1 MGRDLIVEEVRRN
14 REAIARQHG
23 NDMDAIIAAFQREEA
38 TSGVTTV
45 SFPPKRLVKR
55 ATRRKPSKTRRSERM
70 EPARSGSRKRA
81 HSPTVAPLEPR
92 RSAPRGRS

>member
-14 REAIARQHG
+14 REALAREHG
-23 NDMDAIIAAFQREEA
+23 NDVDAIIEAFQREDA

-55 ATRRKPSKTRRSERM
+55 ATRRKPGKTRRPNNRM
-70 EPARSGSRKRA
+70 EPTRSGSRKRA
-81 HSPTVAPLEPR
+81 AHS
-92 RSAPRGRS
+92 

>member
-1 MGRDLIVEEVRRN
+1 MGRDPIVEEVRRN
-14 REAIARQHG
+14 RAAIAREHG
-23 NDMDAIIAAFQREEA
+23 NDVDAIIAAFQREDA

-55 ATRRKPSKTRRSERM
+55 ATRRKSVKSRRPNNRM

-81 HSPTVAPLEPR
+81 AHS
-92 RSAPRGRS
+92 